1 MRVVGWV
8 RGGAVRV
15 ELGVELGGEL
25 GVRLG
30 VPAR

>member
-15 ELGVELGGEL
+15 ELGVELG
-25 GVRLG
+25 VRLG